1 MSNPLK
7 HSLQEPDI
15 ESCNVSIHFVKIT
28 VKILNIGRP
37 KIFNL
42 SVCQMEQFGFT
53 VQ

>member
-28 VKILNIGRP
+28 IKVLNIGRP

-42 SVCQMEQFGFT
+42 IRCQLEQIGLT